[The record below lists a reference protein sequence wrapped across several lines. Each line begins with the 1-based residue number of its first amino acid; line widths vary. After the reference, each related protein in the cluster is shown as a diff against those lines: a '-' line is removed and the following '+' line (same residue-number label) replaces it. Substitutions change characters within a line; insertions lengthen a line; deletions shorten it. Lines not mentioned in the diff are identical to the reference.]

1 MGKLYTTCI
10 STYNN
15 LEYLKIAVDS
25 VRKNSFYK
33 DSPFIIHAENCT
45 DGTDE
50 WLEQNANRYN
60 LEYYIDKNDNPKGIG
75 GGMNFCADKVKT
87 EFINFIHS
95 DFYVTE
101 DWDLGLVNRIDR
113 NKRQWINSWRIEP
126 KMFDNSDTTPG
137 NIVVPKGYFG
147 AYYDDFNS
155 ELFEKYCTIF
165 RQDNNFDI
173 PRALGVSG
181 LISKRDWDYIGG
193 NDPRFAPTSWDD
205 HDLFWRMEREGFEFT
220 TTTDSMIFHFGARG
234 SHRLEENDNKSSTR
248 QMLAEERNAKK
259 FFDKWGGM
267 PLFNEFGQIKGIN
280 SYKDSVSLIIP
291 TNGSNKE
298 YTDALLG
305 NIQTLYGDDDS
316 VEVIVEENSEV
327 TLGINYNNAVKKAT
341 GDIVILLH
349 NDMILKEGFIERI
362 KRDITPGTVLSYTRV
377 EPPVYTDTYPGKV
390 ILDAGYNLDDFD
402 KAKFDKFEIE
412 DKIVAGGTQLFF
424 AVYKKDYIG
433 IDGHTF
439 VKFCEDDDI
448 HLRYQKAGYNHKV
461 SSAAVYHFGS
471 KTSRVGNY
479 SEIEQ
484 QSQLAFREKWGYNLE
499 KENPTRIID

>member
-1 MGKLYTTCI
+1 MKISIITVTFNSEKTVRTTLQSVASQTWHDVEHI
-10 STYNN
+10 IVDGASSDST
-15 LEYLKIAVDS
+15 LS
-25 VRKNSFYK
+25 
-33 DSPFIIHAENCT
+33 
-45 DGTDE
+45 
-50 WLEQNANRYN
+50 
-60 LEYYIDKNDNPKGIG
+60 
-75 GGMNFCADKVKT
+75 
-87 EFINFIHS
+87 
-95 DFYVTE
+95 
-101 DWDLGLVNRIDR
+101 
-113 NKRQWINSWRIEP
+113 
-126 KMFDNSDTTPG
+126 
-137 NIVVPKGYFG
+137 IV
-147 AYYDDFNS
+147 DDFNH
-155 ELFEKYCTIF
+155 I
-165 RQDNNFDI
+165 
-173 PRALGVSG
+173 
-181 LISKRDWDYIGG
+181 
-193 NDPRFAPTSWDD
+193 
-205 HDLFWRMEREGFEFT
+205 
-220 TTTDSMIFHFGARG
+220 SMIV
-234 SHRLEENDNKSSTR
+234 SETD
-248 QMLAEERNAKK
+248 
-259 FFDKWGGM
+259 
-267 PLFNEFGQIKGIN
+267 KGI
-280 SYKDSVSLIIP
+280 YDAM
-291 TNGSNKE
+291 NK
-298 YTDALLG
+298 
-305 NIQTLYGDDDS
+305 
-316 VEVIVEENSEV
+316 
-327 TLGINYNNAVKKAT
+327 GIKKAT

-448 HLRYQKAGYNHKV
+448 HLRYQKAGYDHKV